1 MFNTLLKKLIKAAGG
16 RVKMMMAIIGL
27 SVATLLI
34 LFSVQL
40 QANYYDLL
48 NAKNNQ
54 DSITNFLVINKVLN
68 NETIGN
74 TGITTDN
81 VADFKKQNFV
91 QEVSIITPSRFKA
104 SLQSN
109 SERFPFYTDI
119 SFESVPSSFIDV
131 NTANWNWTEDADF
144 VPIIAPNMFLD
155 FYNFQFAFS
164 QNMPQL
170 TPDIVKMI
178 VFNVNV
184 QTAIGNK
191 QYKGRIVG
199 FSNRIT
205 SLLVPQEFMTWGNQ
219 FTSGKAAQPSRL
231 IIKTKDP
238 GNPVLVNYLE
248 KNGYTT
254 DADKTRFSKYRKIVN
269 TVVSI
274 SWITGAIMLS
284 FALLIFTLFIQLTV
298 TACKNEIA
306 LLITLGTA
314 PKQLEKFLMKQFFP
328 ANIIIIFICTLVI
341 TILQFFTSQWLQKLN
356 MFVSNYISIYT
367 IIVALVLLC
376 VLWIVNKFTV
386 RKYVYKQP

>member
-16 RVKMMMAIIGL
+16 RVKMIMAIIGL

-40 QANYYDLL
+40 QANYYELL

-74 TGITTDN
+74 TGITDAN
-81 VADFKKQNFV
+81 IADFKKQNFV
-91 QEVSIITPSRFKA
+91 QEVSVITPSVFKA

-109 SERFPFYTDI
+109 SDRFPFYTDI

-131 NTANWNWTEDADF
+131 NTKDWNWDIDADF
-144 VPIIAPNMFLD
+144 IPIIAPNMFLD

-184 QTAIGNK
+184 QTAVGTK

-205 SLLVPQEFMTWGNQ
+205 SLLVPQEFMKWGNQ
-219 FTSGKAAQPSRL
+219 FATGKAAQPSRI

-238 GNPVLVNYLE
+238 GNPALVNYLE

-254 DADKTRFSKYRKIVN
+254 DADKTRFSKYRKIVD

-298 TACKNEIA
+298 TACKTEIE

-314 PKQLEKFLMKQFFP
+314 PRQLERFLMKQFFP
-328 ANIIIIFICTLVI
+328 ANIAIISICLLLI
-341 TILQFFTSQWLQKLN
+341 TSLQFFTAKWLLKLN
-356 MFVSNYISIYT
+356 MFISNYTSKYT
-367 IIVALVLLC
+367 IIVALILLI
-376 VLWIVNKFTV
+376 VLWLVNKITI
-386 RKYVYKQP
+386 RKYVYKK

>member
-1 MFNTLLKKLIKAAGG
+1 MI
-16 RVKMMMAIIGL
+16 MAIIGL
-27 SVATLLI
+27 SVATILI

-74 TGITTDN
+74 TSITEAN
-81 VADFKKQNFV
+81 IYDFKKQNFV
-91 QEVSIITPSRFKA
+91 QEVSVITPSAFKA
-104 SLQSN
+104 SLQSS

-131 NTANWNWTEDADF
+131 NTKDWSWNTDADF

-184 QTAIGNK
+184 QTAIGTK
-191 QYKGRIVG
+191 QFQGRIVG

-205 SLLVPQEFMTWGNQ
+205 SLLVPQEFMAWGNQ
-219 FTSGKAAQPSRL
+219 FATSKNKQASRI

-254 DADKTRFSKYRKIVN
+254 DADKTRFSKYRKIVD

-274 SWITGAIMLS
+274 SWATGAIMLS

-298 TACKNEIA
+298 TACKSEIE

-328 ANIIIIFICTLVI
+328 VNILIIVLCLLVI
-341 TILQFFTSQWLQKLN
+341 TALQFLTAKWLLKLS
-356 MFVSNYISIYT
+356 MFINNYISIYT
-367 IIVALVLLC
+367 IAIAVTLLI
-376 VLWIVNKFTV
+376 VLWIANKFTI
-386 RKYVYKQP
+386 RKYVYKK

>member
-16 RVKMMMAIIGL
+16 RVKMIMAIIGL

-74 TGITTDN
+74 TSITDAN
-81 VADFKKQNFV
+81 VADFKKQSFV
-91 QEVSIITPSRFKA
+91 QEVSVITPSVFKA

-119 SFESVPSSFIDV
+119 SFESVPTSFIDV
-131 NTANWNWTEDADF
+131 NTKDWSWSEDADF

-184 QTAIGNK
+184 QTAIGTK
-191 QYKGRIVG
+191 QYKGKIVG

-219 FTSGKAAQPSRL
+219 FTTGKAAQPSRI

-254 DADKTRFSKYRKIVN
+254 DADKTRFSKYRKIVD

-274 SWITGAIMLS
+274 SWVTGAIMLS

-314 PKQLEKFLMKQFFP
+314 PRQLEKFLMKQFFP
-328 ANIIIIFICTLVI
+328 ANIIIISICIIII
-341 TILQFFTSQWLQKLN
+341 TTLQFFTAKWLLKLN
-356 MFVSNYISIYT
+356 MFISGYTSFYT
-367 IIVALVLLC
+367 ITVAFTLLII
-376 VLWIVNKFTV
+376 LWIVNKLTI
-386 RKYVYKQP
+386 RKYVYS

>member
-16 RVKMMMAIIGL
+16 RVKMIMAIIGL

-74 TGITTDN
+74 TGITDAN
-81 VADFKKQNFV
+81 IADFKKQSFV
-91 QEVSIITPSRFKA
+91 QEVSVITPSVFKA

-109 SERFPFYTDI
+109 SDRFPFYTDI

-131 NTANWNWTEDADF
+131 NTKDWNWDIDADF
-144 VPIIAPNMFLD
+144 IPIIAPNMFLD

-184 QTAIGNK
+184 QTAVGTK

-205 SLLVPQEFMTWGNQ
+205 SLLVPQEFMKWGNQ
-219 FTSGKAAQPSRL
+219 FATGKAAQPSRI

-238 GNPVLVNYLE
+238 GNPALVNYLE

-254 DADKTRFSKYRKIVN
+254 DADKTRFSKYRKIVD

-298 TACKNEIA
+298 TACKTEIE

-314 PKQLEKFLMKQFFP
+314 PRQLERFLMKQFFP
-328 ANIIIIFICTLVI
+328 ANIAIISICLLLI
-341 TILQFFTSQWLQKLN
+341 TSLQFFTAKWLLKLN
-356 MFVSNYISIYT
+356 MFISNYTSKYT
-367 IIVALVLLC
+367 IIVALILLI
-376 VLWIVNKFTV
+376 VLWLVNKITI
-386 RKYVYKQP
+386 RKYVYKK

>member
-1 MFNTLLKKLIKAAGG
+1 
-16 RVKMMMAIIGL
+16 
-27 SVATLLI
+27 
-34 LFSVQL
+34 
-40 QANYYDLL
+40 
-48 NAKNNQ
+48 
-54 DSITNFLVINKVLN
+54 
-68 NETIGN
+68 
-74 TGITTDN
+74 
-81 VADFKKQNFV
+81 
-91 QEVSIITPSRFKA
+91 
-104 SLQSN
+104 
-109 SERFPFYTDI
+109 
-119 SFESVPSSFIDV
+119 
-131 NTANWNWTEDADF
+131 
-144 VPIIAPNMFLD
+144 
-155 FYNFQFAFS
+155 
-164 QNMPQL
+164 
-170 TPDIVKMI
+170 
-178 VFNVNV
+178 
-184 QTAIGNK
+184 
-191 QYKGRIVG
+191 VG

>member
-16 RVKMMMAIIGL
+16 RVKMIMAIIGL

-74 TGITTDN
+74 TGITDAN
-81 VADFKKQNFV
+81 IADFKKQSFV
-91 QEVSIITPSRFKA
+91 QEVSVITPSVFKA

-109 SERFPFYTDI
+109 SDRFPFYTDI

-131 NTANWNWTEDADF
+131 NTKDWNWDIDADF
-144 VPIIAPNMFLD
+144 IPIIAPNMFLD

-184 QTAIGNK
+184 QTAVGTK

-205 SLLVPQEFMTWGNQ
+205 SLLVPQEFMKWGNQ
-219 FTSGKAAQPSRL
+219 FATGKAAQPSRI

-254 DADKTRFSKYRKIVN
+254 DADKTRFSKYRKIVD

-298 TACKNEIA
+298 TACKTEIE

-314 PKQLEKFLMKQFFP
+314 PRQLERFLMKQFFP
-328 ANIIIIFICTLVI
+328 ANIAIISICLLLI
-341 TILQFFTSQWLQKLN
+341 TSLQFFTAKWLLKLN
-356 MFVSNYISIYT
+356 MFISNYTSKYT
-367 IIVALVLLC
+367 IIVALILLI
-376 VLWIVNKFTV
+376 VLWLVNKITI
-386 RKYVYKQP
+386 RKYVYKK